1 MFIGHYNIP
10 ETVRYFITQFNSFV
24 FPLDFL
30 SPASLCVCVPEYQKT
45 KNSLLIQKN
54 RENTP
59 SANDELRLKGK
70 YR

>member
-1 MFIGHYNIP
+1 MYARISKNKK
-10 ETVRYFITQFNSFV
+10 
-24 FPLDFL
+24 FPVKF
-30 SPASLCVCVPEYQKT
+30 PV
-45 KNSLLIQKN
+45 IQKN